1 MKFLQSFIIYN
12 SLIISIDYFSIKG
25 FDNYDRIAK
34 NSFL

>member
-12 SLIISIDYFSIKG
+12 SLIISIDYFSIERI
-25 FDNYDRIAK
+25 DNYDRIAK

>member
-1 MKFLQSFIIYN
+1 MKDYKNFIIYN
-12 SLIISIDYFSIKG
+12 SLIISIDYFSIER